1 MLTPMSLNSLI
12 KWLPL
17 RELFQLIYVES
28 ERPKLQLGILALV
41 SGVSNALLL
50 ALVNNASHK
59 SVDETAHVE
68 TSTFFIFSFTLLLF
82 AYSKRYTLKQG
93 ATLVEEI
100 MRKLR
105 VRIITKL
112 SQTDLRF
119 IETSGRGY
127 IFNRLT
133 QDTALISSTAVLLFA
148 SMESAVMLAG
158 AMVYLVWLDP
168 VGALMTIVATAL
180 GVLFY
185 LRKRKQIMLS
195 FTNATD
201 RENEFVD
208 YFLQQIEA
216 FKELKIN
223 RTKALALLEIQVE
236 KARAVELEKVHAG
249 KSTTTV
255 VVFSQVWFYILLGI
269 IIFVLPTLGNTP
281 VDNVVKLTTAILFII
296 GPIEMLVSALPNYMR
311 TDVAISR
318 LKELEEMID
327 KAIPRESTDENR
339 NSSENFKAIQFN
351 NVSFAY
357 RKRTSNENV
366 KGSAKAE
373 KRKRRR
379 LYDPNAAQQDEVEFA
394 LGPLSFTINAGEI
407 VFLIGGNGSGK
418 TTLLKL
424 LTGLY
429 SPDSGTIRAFD
440 NLVGSNNYQ
449 TYRELYTTIF
459 SDFYLFKEL
468 FGMGQIDS
476 QQLSQWL
483 EVMELKGLTAL
494 EGNRWTNTELSTG
507 QRKRLAYVNS
517 LIDNKKIYVF
527 DELASDQDPDFRDFL
542 YRRLLPDLRNDGKTI
557 FAATHDD
564 RYFDTADRL
573 LKLDKDLGLIEVPST
588 GQ

>member
-168 VGALMTIVATAL
+168 VGALMTIFATAL

-249 KSTTTV
+249 ESTTTV

-296 GPIEMLVSALPNYMR
+296 GPIEMLVGALPNYMR

-394 LGPLSFTINAGEI
+394 LGPLTFTINAGEI

-483 EVMELKGLTAL
+483 E
-494 EGNRWTNTELSTG
+494 
-507 QRKRLAYVNS
+507 
-517 LIDNKKIYVF
+517 
-527 DELASDQDPDFRDFL
+527 
-542 YRRLLPDLRNDGKTI
+542 
-557 FAATHDD
+557 
-564 RYFDTADRL
+564 
-573 LKLDKDLGLIEVPST
+573 
-588 GQ
+588 